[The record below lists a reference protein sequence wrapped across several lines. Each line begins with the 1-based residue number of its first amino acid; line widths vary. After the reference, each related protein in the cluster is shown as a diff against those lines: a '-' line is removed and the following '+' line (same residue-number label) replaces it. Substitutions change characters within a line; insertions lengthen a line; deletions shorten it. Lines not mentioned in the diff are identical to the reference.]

1 MPGWAFSE
9 RCTSEGR
16 EWTTMSWITGPP
28 IGLGLLSGV
37 ALSRP
42 EPLTLILYVLILA
55 LAGLLSLFGKLLW
68 VALSP
73 AAEAIGRRLTRWID
87 GTE

>member
-1 MPGWAFSE
+1 MN
-9 RCTSEGR
+9 RV
-16 EWTTMSWITGPP
+16 TGQPL
-28 IGLGLLSGV
+28 GLGLLAGI
-37 ALSRP
+37 ALGGP
-42 EPLTLILYVLILA
+42 EPLTLLLYFLILA